1 MVAEGSENADYRI
14 EHDTMGEVRVPA
26 QALWRAQTQRA
37 VENFPISG
45 RGLERAQIRAL
56 GLLKGACAQVN
67 KDLGLLAPE
76 KADAIMAAAAEIA
89 DGRHDDQFPIDVFQT
104 GSGTS
109 SNMNTNEVIAS
120 LAARGGVTVH
130 PNDDVNMSQSSNDT
144 FPTATHIAATEAA
157 VSHLIPAL
165 EVLQNA
171 LAGKA
176 DAWQTVVKSGR
187 THLMDAVPVTLGQEF
202 SGYARQVEAG
212 IERVRATLPR
222 LGELAIG
229 GTAVGTGLN
238 APDGFG
244 TKVVAVLVERTGI
257 SQLRTATNSFEAQ
270 AARDGLVEASGAL
283 RTVAVSLT
291 KIANDIRWMGSGP
304 LTGLAE
310 IQLPDLQPGSS
321 IMPGKVNPVLPE
333 AVTQVAAQV
342 IGNDAAI
349 AWGGANGAFELN
361 VYIPMMARNILESFT
376 LLTNVSR
383 LFAQRCI
390 VGLKANVDHLRELA
404 ESSPSIVTPL
414 NSAIGYEEAAAVA
427 KQALKERKTIRQT
440 VIDRGLIG
448 DKLSIEEL
456 DRRLDVLAMA
466 RVEAEAEAEAAPDG
480 P

>member
-1 MVAEGSENADYRI
+1 MAAHAAEDTEYRI

-26 QALWRAQTQRA
+26 KALWRAQTQRA

-45 RGLERAQIRAL
+45 RGLERTQIRAL
-56 GLLKGACAQVN
+56 GLLKSACAQVN
-67 KDLGLLAPE
+67 KDLGLLAPD
-76 KADAIMAAAAEIA
+76 KADAIIAAANEIA

-109 SNMNTNEVIAS
+109 SNMNANEVIAS
-120 LAARGGVTVH
+120 IAAAGGVTVH

-144 FPTATHIAATEAA
+144 FPSATHIAATEAA
-157 VSHLIPAL
+157 VRHLIPAL
-165 EVLQNA
+165 QVLHDA
-171 LAGKA
+171 LADKA
-176 DAWQTVVKSGR
+176 REWRTVVKSGR
-187 THLMDAVPVTLGQEF
+187 THFMDAVPVTLGQEF
-202 SGYARQVEAG
+202 SGYARQIEAG

-244 TKVVAVLVERTGI
+244 AKVVQVLVSETGLTE
-257 SQLRTATNSFEAQ
+257 LRTAVNSFEAQ

-283 RTVAVSLT
+283 RTIAVSLT
-291 KIANDIRWMGSGP
+291 KIANDVRWMGSGP

-321 IMPGKVNPVLPE
+321 IMPGKVNPVLVE

-342 IGNDAAI
+342 VGNDAAV

-361 VYIPMMARNILESFT
+361 VYIPMMARNLLESFK
-376 LLTNVSR
+376 LLTNVSTV
-383 LFAQRCI
+383 FAERCI
-390 VGLKANVDHLRELA
+390 SGLTAHVEHLRELA

-427 KQALKERKTIRQT
+427 KQALKEHKTIRQT

-448 DKLSIEEL
+448 DKLSEEEL
-456 DRRLDVLAMA
+456 DRRLDVLAMTK
-466 RVEAEAEAEAAPDG
+466 VTDEPT
-480 P
+480 